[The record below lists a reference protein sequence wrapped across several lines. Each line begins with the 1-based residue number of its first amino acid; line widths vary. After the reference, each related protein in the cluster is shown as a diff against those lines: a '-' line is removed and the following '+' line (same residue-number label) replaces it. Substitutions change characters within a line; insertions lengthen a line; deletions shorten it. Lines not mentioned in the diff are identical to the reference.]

1 MNFPHCWNA
10 WPVKPEP
17 ELIIFDWDGT
27 LMDSV
32 DKIVRCFQAALADSR
47 APDPGKPAIRHIIGL
62 GLEEAVTTLLP
73 QADPALRARVVARY
87 REHFLHLDQ
96 TDMALFPGV
105 HAGLEAL
112 AAQGYLLAV
121 ATGKARRGLD
131 RVLRDT
137 GTTHLFC
144 ATRCADEA
152 YSKPHPRMLEDILE
166 QTGFTPAQALM
177 VGDTTYDLQ
186 MARHARMGSLAV
198 TYGVHDR
205 ELLAEH
211 GPLACLDS
219 FMEVCAW
226 LLRTDPASSAAATI

>member
-1 MNFPHCWNA
+1 
-10 WPVKPEP
+10 VKPEHK
-17 ELIIFDWDGT
+17 LIIFDWDGT

-32 DKIVRCFQAALADSR
+32 AKIVRCFQAALADAG
-47 APDPGKPAIRHIIGL
+47 APDPGEAAIRHVIGL
-62 GLEEAVTTLLP
+62 GLEEAVSTLLP
-73 QADPALRARVVARY
+73 RADAARRAQVVARY

-96 TDMALFPGV
+96 TSMALFPGV
-105 HAGLEAL
+105 REGLEAL
-112 AAQGYLLAV
+112 AEQGYLLAV

-137 GTTHLFC
+137 GTAHLFC

-166 QTGFTPAQALM
+166 QTGLTPAQALM

-186 MARHARMGSLAV
+186 MARHARMASLAV

-205 ELLAEH
+205 ELLAAH
-211 GPLACLDS
+211 APLACLDS
-219 FMEVCAW
+219 FSEVCAW
-226 LLRTDPASSAAATI
+226 LQRPDATSSATAASS